1 MEQAHHLLDLIH
13 AYFPH
18 ESADIRTISPLKLAY
33 LGDAVYEIIIRTLI
47 MERTGGPV
55 KNLHKRTSE
64 FVNAGSQAK
73 LILCLQ
79 DDLSEEEIRIYRHGR
94 NAKTSSVAKH
104 ADIHDYRNA
113 TGLEAL
119 FGYLYLS
126 GRLERAIELCKIG
139 FQTDC
144 EREEDGKSKSCN
156 YSGGGSIRPDG
167 GDCGSPKRGKGDG
180 ARSDGASGKEA
191 SDDRERTM

>member
-1 MEQAHHLLDLIH
+1 MEQSHHLLDLIH
-13 AYFPH
+13 SYFPH
-18 ESADIRTISPLKLAY
+18 ESADIRTISPLKPAY

-64 FVNAGSQAK
+64 LVNAGSQAK

-79 DDLSEEEIRIYRHGR
+79 DDLTEEESRIYRHGR

-119 FGYLYLS
+119 FGYLYL
-126 GRLERAIELCKIG
+126 
-139 FQTDC
+139 
-144 EREEDGKSKSCN
+144 
-156 YSGGGSIRPDG
+156 
-167 GDCGSPKRGKGDG
+167 KGDMLRISELFSL
-180 ARSDGASGKEA
+180 AMEEYKEKK
-191 SDDRERTM
+191 